1 MLELKLKDI
10 NDTEKLAKLLA
21 EIENKKMILTLNGN
35 LAAGKTT
42 LTKFLAKH
50 LGVKDNVNSPTF
62 NILKEYETI
71 NGYLYHIDA
80 YRLENSEEDLGFEE
94 IFYEDNICVI
104 EWAEF
109 IDEFLPRER
118 LIISLE
124 NINENERKVVIESVG
139 DFYNNIEKEIANRW

>member
-21 EIENKKMILTLNGN
+21 GIENKKMILTLNGN

>member
-71 NGYLYHIDA
+71 NGHLYHIDA

>member
-10 NDTEKLAKLLA
+10 NDTEELAKLLA